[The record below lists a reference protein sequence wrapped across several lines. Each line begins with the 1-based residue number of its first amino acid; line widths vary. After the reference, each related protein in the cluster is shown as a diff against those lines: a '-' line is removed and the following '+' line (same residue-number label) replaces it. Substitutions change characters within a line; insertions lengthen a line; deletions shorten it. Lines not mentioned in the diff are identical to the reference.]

1 MSAEQIFTNANVV
14 LADEVIQGTV
24 VIKDG
29 MITAIDAGNSMNP
42 SALNLHGE
50 YLIPGLVELHTDN
63 LEKHMSPRPAVA
75 WPSIAAMI
83 SHDNQI
89 ASAGITTVFDA
100 ISIGDISP
108 KSTRLAS
115 LTPMIEALDYSQKH
129 GITRSEHKLH
139 FRCEVAHP
147 ETWEI
152 FNANIGNEHVGL
164 VSLMDHTPGQRQFEE
179 MSHYRIYYRQKYGLT
194 ADEMSEFEARQIAN
208 AEQYSEKYRL
218 DIADFCRRNQIVMA
232 SHDDATE
239 NHVLESFNL
248 GMKIAEF
255 PTTVEAA
262 SHSAQR
268 DLRVLMGAP
277 NIVRG
282 GSHSGNVAASTL
294 AKQDLLHILSSDY
307 YPGSLIQAAFILT
320 QEGIGFDLPKAIR
333 TVSKNPAEAV
343 NLRDR
348 GEISIGKKAD
358 LLQVG
363 LHGEQPLIRTVW
375 KSGKRVI

>member
-29 MITAIDAGNSMNP
+29 VITAIDAGNSMNP
-42 SALNLHGE
+42 AALNLHGE

-75 WPSIAAMI
+75 WPTIAAMI

-108 KSTRLAS
+108 KSTRLAN

-129 GITRSEHKLH
+129 GLTRSEHKLH

-179 MSHYRIYYRQKYGLT
+179 MSHYRVYYRQKYGLT
-194 ADEMSEFEARQIAN
+194 ADEMSAFEARQIAN

-232 SHDDATE
+232 SHDD
-239 NHVLESFNL
+239 
-248 GMKIAEF
+248 GPKIMF
-255 PTTVEAA
+255 
-262 SHSAQR
+262 
-268 DLRVLMGAP
+268 
-277 NIVRG
+277 
-282 GSHSGNVAASTL
+282 
-294 AKQDLLHILSSDY
+294 
-307 YPGSLIQAAFILT
+307 
-320 QEGIGFDLPKAIR
+320 
-333 TVSKNPAEAV
+333 
-343 NLRDR
+343 
-348 GEISIGKKAD
+348 
-358 LLQVG
+358 
-363 LHGEQPLIRTVW
+363 
-375 KSGKRVI
+375 

>member
-14 LADEVIQGTV
+14 LADEVLHGTV
-24 VIKDG
+24 VVKDG
-29 MITAIDAGNSMNP
+29 VITDISAGNITHP
-42 SALNLHGE
+42 SAVNFEGN

-63 LEKHMSPRPAVA
+63 LEKHMMPRPTVS
-75 WPSIAAMI
+75 WPTTSAMI

-100 ISIGDISP
+100 ISIGDIHP
-108 KSTRLAS
+108 KSVRLDS
-115 LTPMIEALDYSQKH
+115 LTPMIEALNYSQKH
-129 GITRSEHKLH
+129 GLTRSEHKLH
-139 FRCEVAHP
+139 LRCEVAHP
-147 ETWEI
+147 ETWGI
-152 FNANIGNEHVGL
+152 FSENVGNEHVGL

-179 MSHYRIYYRQKYGLT
+179 ISHYRVYYRQKYGLT
-194 ADEMSEFEARQIAN
+194 LDEMAAFEVQQIAN
-208 AEQYSEKYRL
+208 AKRYSQKYRL
-218 DIADFCRRNQIVMA
+218 DIADYCRNHQIVMA

-239 NHVLESFNL
+239 DHVAESATL

-262 SHSAQR
+262 IHSTRR
-268 DLRVLMGAP
+268 DLSVLMGAP

-282 GSHSGNVAASTL
+282 GSHSGNVAASAL

-320 QEGIGFDLPKAIR
+320 QEEIGFDLPKAIR
-333 TVSKNPAEAV
+333 CVSKNPAEAV

-348 GEISIGKKAD
+348 GEIALGKKAD
-358 LLQVG
+358 LLQVS
-363 LHGEQPLIRTVW
+363 LHGNQPLIQSVW